1 MIYQPH
7 MIHMTFQNLT
17 IRLVKKIKSG
27 AKSPTFIKMI
37 RSITVVVIVMH
48 FSILALHQL
57 PDNPLKHQYK
67 RELTG
72 YVEPFFSQAWTLFS
86 PNPINTNMS
95 LLMRFE
101 FEDKGLSDTTDWID
115 ITEPL
120 IKIREASFWSPA
132 QRISKFTQTCMT
144 NINESHRKII
154 KHIEETDSLKND
166 AVKAGEFYHQ
176 AMAGSFGYRSLV
188 QYSQYVA
195 RNYFAEHRMAPGVVR
210 LQYKI
215 LNAKFPRFSRRSLDY
230 YDLDNY
236 EFTELSSQFININ
249 L

>member
-1 MIYQPH
+1 
-7 MIHMTFQNLT
+7 MTFPNL
-17 IRLVKKIKSG
+17 IIELAEKIKSG
-27 AKSPTFIKMI
+27 AKSPTFIKVI
-37 RSITVVVIVMH
+37 RSATVVIMVMH

-57 PDNPLKHQYK
+57 PDNPLQHQYK
-67 RELTG
+67 RELTA

-101 FEDKGLSDTTDWID
+101 FEDKVPSDTTEWID

-120 IKIREASFWSPA
+120 IKVREASFWSPA

-144 NINESHRKII
+144 NISESHKKIM

-166 AVKAGEFYHQ
+166 ASKAGEFYRH

-188 QYSQYVA
+188 QYSQHVA
-195 RNYFAEHRMAPGVVR
+195 RNYFAQQRKTPKEVK

-215 LNAKFPRFSRRSLDY
+215 LNAKFPRFSRRTLDY